1 MSITP
6 TRIRAITAALL
17 ALAFAMPEIG
27 TRARE
32 R

>member
-6 TRIRAITAALL
+6 TRIHATTAALL
-17 ALAFAMPEIG
+17 ALAFAMPERG
-27 TRARE
+27 TSTRE